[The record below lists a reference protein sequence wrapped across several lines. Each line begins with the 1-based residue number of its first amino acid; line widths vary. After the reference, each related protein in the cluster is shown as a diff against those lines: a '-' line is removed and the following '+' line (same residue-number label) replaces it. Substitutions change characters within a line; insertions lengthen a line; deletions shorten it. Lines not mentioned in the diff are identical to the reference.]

1 MKEPTSQGS
10 PEVKSNNASKVLIYL
25 LKSGII
31 VKGTIV
37 INDGNGNNTE
47 GGGREMVNANLFP
60 FLRDYQT
67 GELRENYMQY
77 SYIYYFVQFNWISIR
92 P

>member
-1 MKEPTSQGS
+1 M
-10 PEVKSNNASKVLIYL
+10 LIYL

-60 FLRDYQT
+60 FLRGY
-67 GELRENYMQY
+67 
-77 SYIYYFVQFNWISIR
+77 
-92 P
+92 